1 VLVTIVGSDGAG
13 KSTVSRL
20 VTERLE
26 AEGRAVDRVD
36 RWDVVDNPQYPLA
49 RFIRPEVRDIRACLA
64 EMENPSRFLFMMW
77 LVGHAVLGRRASA
90 AQGATTLLDGYWM
103 KHAASEIAYGL
114 DPEWTRSVVAGL
126 PQADLIIYLRLD
138 PKEAWQRKQDG
149 DLVPYECGMDKEC
162 SQDSF
167 IRHQRKIGATLED
180 WSTRFGWTEIDA
192 SAPLAQVVET
202 VLGLAAAAADAAE
215 AAGRNATSGQNAA
228 S

>member
-1 VLVTIVGSDGAG
+1 MLLTIVGGDGAG

-26 AEGRAVDRVD
+26 AEGRFVDRVD
-36 RWDVVDNPQYPLA
+36 RWDVIDSPQYPLA
-49 RFIRPEVRDIRACLA
+49 RFIRPEVREIRACLA

-77 LVGHAVLGRRASA
+77 LVGHAVLGRGTGS
-90 AQGATTLLDGYWM
+90 AQGTVTLLDGYWM
-103 KHAASEIAYGL
+103 KHAASEIVYGL
-114 DPEWTRSVVAGL
+114 EPAWTQSVVAGL
-126 PQADLIIYLRLD
+126 PEADVVVYLRLD
-138 PKEAWQRKQDG
+138 AEEAWRRKRDG

-167 IRHQRKIGATLED
+167 VRHQRKIGAILDD

-192 SAPLAQVVET
+192 SAPVEQVVES
-202 VLGLAAAAADAAE
+202 VLELATKAADST
-215 AAGRNATSGQNAA
+215 GVDTTGTPQNAA